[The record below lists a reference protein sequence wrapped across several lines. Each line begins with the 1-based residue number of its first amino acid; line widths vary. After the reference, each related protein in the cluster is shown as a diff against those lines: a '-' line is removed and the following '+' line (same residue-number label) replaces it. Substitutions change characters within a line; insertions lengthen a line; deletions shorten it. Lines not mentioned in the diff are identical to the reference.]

1 MLYGDTLGCPI
12 FFQEMYMNIADKLA
26 KVDETVTIQMYDN
39 GFLFEISGRD
49 HEDDWSNV
57 KILCSSMEDI
67 NRLLKEATSIERS

>member
-1 MLYGDTLGCPI
+1 
-12 FFQEMYMNIADKLA
+12 MNIGDKLM

-49 HEDDWSNV
+49 HDDDWANV
-57 KILCSSMEDI
+57 KILCNSMEDI

>member
-1 MLYGDTLGCPI
+1 M
-12 FFQEMYMNIADKLA
+12 FMNISDKLM

-67 NRLLKEATSIERS
+67 NRLLTEATSIERT

>member
-1 MLYGDTLGCPI
+1 M
-12 FFQEMYMNIADKLA
+12 FMNISDKLM

-49 HEDDWSNV
+49 HSDDWSNV